1 MLEEN
6 VSRGRPICL
15 CRNFTDCWF
24 SKFGSNL
31 KAFAFLFQGSSEAQ
45 PVLQEEEAPALA
57 APPTG
62 ALHLPHQLQW
72 HPAGV
77 PAPCPTMPAAS
88 RVQSEREPR
97 DGKGEN
103 RPILV
108 QKNILQSTEHEYRHI

>member
-1 MLEEN
+1 MLF
-6 VSRGRPICL
+6 VSELYGLMVFQVWLQPEGFR
-15 CRNFTDCWF
+15 
-24 SKFGSNL
+24 
-31 KAFAFLFQGSSEAQ
+31 FLFFFFQGSSEAQ
-45 PVLQEEEAPALA
+45 PVLQEEEAPALT
-57 APPTG
+57 APPAG

-103 RPILV
+103 RAMLV
-108 QKNILQSTEHEYRHI
+108 QKNIL

>member
-1 MLEEN
+1 MEW
-6 VSRGRPICL
+6 
-15 CRNFTDCWF
+15 WF
-24 SKFGSNL
+24 SKFSFNL
-31 KAFAFLFQGSSEAQ
+31 RAFALFFQGSSEAQ
-45 PVLQEEEAPALA
+45 PVLQEEEASALT

-77 PAPCPTMPAAS
+77 PAPDATMPAPS

-103 RPILV
+103 RPTSVYNKCI
-108 QKNILQSTEHEYRHI
+108 